1 MERLPVVSG
10 LECVDTLR
18 KMGFRVTTDGE
29 HLVGLQRGRRIVIVP
44 RVATLTP
51 IQLHMVLAKAKV
63 AARDFV
69 WYLRA
74 PAWRFFGMAVEA
86 GSLDAL
92 DNGPISEHAA

>member
-1 MERLPVVSG
+1 MHRLPAVSG

-29 HLVGLQRGRRIVIVP
+29 HLIGLQRGRHIVVVP
-44 RVATLTP
+44 RVETLSP
-51 IQLHMVLAKAKV
+51 IQLHMVLAKAAV
-63 AARDFV
+63 AVTDFT

-86 GSLDAL
+86 GAL
-92 DNGPISEHAA
+92 DDEPTSERAA